1 MQKDI
6 KIFCDNL
13 KQLRMRENLTLA
25 EMAKR
30 LTISTQSLTKLE
42 SGTLPSQ
49 VSMTILFTIENQF
62 GITPMDMLTPYFF
75 ISDDD
80 T

>member
-13 KQLRMRENLTLA
+13 KDLRIRESLSLA

-30 LTISTQSLTKLE
+30 LNISVKALTQME
-42 SGTLPSQ
+42 DGTLPPHI
-49 VSMTILFTIENQF
+49 SMTILFTIENQF
-62 GITPMDMLTPYFF
+62 GIAPMDMLTPYFF
-75 ISDDD
+75 HKG
-80 T
+80 